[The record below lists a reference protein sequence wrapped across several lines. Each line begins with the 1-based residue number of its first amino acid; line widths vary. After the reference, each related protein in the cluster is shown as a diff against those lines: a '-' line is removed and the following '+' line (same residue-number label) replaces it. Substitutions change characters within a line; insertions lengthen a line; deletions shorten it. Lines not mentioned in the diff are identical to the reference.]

1 MRILRTTFSVAVAA
15 GLAAIPLSAAKAQ
28 YYPQQRQPTAR
39 GTADQ
44 LNREELTR
52 FQSDNGYSPYYWA
65 PGSPF
70 GMGSSTGWGWGWGYP
85 ACSSPFPLFWPFCVV
100 SAVLGTAGI
109 IVTAPFRALMGAPP
123 LYYGYYAPP
132 YYPPPNYYG
141 PR

>member
-1 MRILRTTFSVAVAA
+1 
-15 GLAAIPLSAAKAQ
+15 
-28 YYPQQRQPTAR
+28 
-39 GTADQ
+39 
-44 LNREELTR
+44 
-52 FQSDNGYSPYYWA
+52 
-65 PGSPF
+65 
-70 GMGSSTGWGWGWGYP
+70 
-85 ACSSPFPLFWPFCVV
+85 VV